1 MCSPSAEGGTRKDS
15 LLWVW
20 KFFHVDLSITIK
32 SYQFVGNKYSAS
44 DFFEET
50 KKYSKLLLD
59 TL

>member
-1 MCSPSAEGGTRKDS
+1 M
-15 LLWVW
+15 
-20 KFFHVDLSITIK
+20 VDLSITIK

>member
-1 MCSPSAEGGTRKDS
+1 MLEREEALEKTACCEYGNS
-15 LLWVW
+15 
-20 KFFHVDLSITIK
+20 FMVDLSITIK